1 MNAFVLVKCVV
12 FVVAVVVAVVSP
24 LNLTFLIMQL
34 FNLAVWFFFVCF
46 FSSKLCCGRDP
57 STRVSGLVLINVSD
71 EYVSYLLLF
80 LRQGLIILI

>member
-46 FSSKLCCGRDP
+46 FFQQI
-57 STRVSGLVLINVSD
+57 VLWAGSFNSCQRF
-71 EYVSYLLLF
+71 SF
-80 LRQGLIILI
+80 N